1 MLAVLII
8 IENVILLFS
17 RILRFD
23 DAVNFDHA
31 LIGRAGPGMGKETP
45 SLAPSA
51 PLSARGMSTEP
62 EGCQK
67 VPYYSLEPGALKF
80 GDKPHSHTQLYLNF
94 KKFWEKKYAIE
105 FDFRT
110 YYPNGLL
117 FITPVRKSLFYLSFI
132 NRQMYLTNFI
142 KVYFVNFFRILRIF
156 IYNFYSINVIIIVI
170 HAHFTGS

>member
-1 MLAVLII
+1 MHFNCYFLQYRHRNYSIYFFRII
-8 IENVILLFS
+8 
-17 RILRFD
+17 RFD
-23 DAVNFDHA
+23 DAVNFDHV
-31 LIGRAGPGMGKETP
+31 LIGRPGPNMGKDTP
-45 SLAPSA
+45 SYAPSA
-51 PLSARGMSTEP
+51 SLSRGMSTQP

-117 FITPVRKSLFYLSFI
+117 FITPVRE
-132 NRQMYLTNFI
+132 
-142 KVYFVNFFRILRIF
+142 
-156 IYNFYSINVIIIVI
+156 
-170 HAHFTGS
+170 

>member
-1 MLAVLII
+1 MKDTYT
-8 IENVILLFS
+8 F

-31 LIGRAGPGMGKETP
+31 LIGRPGPNMGKDLP
-45 SLAPSA
+45 SYAPSA
-51 PLSARGMSTEP
+51 SLSRGMSTQP

-117 FITPVRKSLFYLSFI
+117 FITPVRKLHLFSSNL
-132 NRQMYLTNFI
+132 N
-142 KVYFVNFFRILRIF
+142 
-156 IYNFYSINVIIIVI
+156 
-170 HAHFTGS
+170 